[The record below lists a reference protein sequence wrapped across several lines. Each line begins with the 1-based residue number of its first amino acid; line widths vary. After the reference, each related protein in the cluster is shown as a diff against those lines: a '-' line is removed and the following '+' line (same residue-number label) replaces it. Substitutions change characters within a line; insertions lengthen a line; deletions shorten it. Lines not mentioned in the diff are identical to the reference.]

1 MESSEQPTTANAI
14 TKRYPY
20 TTNTYSNTRTNMS
33 NTIPVHDQHNRKPE
47 LQSKARNTKSY
58 HSQMNLPYN
67 TKQRLGIYTK
77 FTTAKRKIKRS
88 Q

>member
-1 MESSEQPTTANAI
+1 MQLQSDIPIQLTLTPIQEPTL
-14 TKRYPY
+14 
-20 TTNTYSNTRTNMS
+20 S

-67 TKQRLGIYTK
+67 TKQRLSIYTK
-77 FTTAKRKIKRS
+77 FTIEREKLKDHSNIIYRK
-88 Q
+88 